1 MAQTVEYT
9 LKLNIDGQDHVVNL
23 SSDVKRLAEDLG
35 VSKEGSDELRKSLLK
50 INNITQSFQNAAQGI
65 QELTG
70 TLLDL
75 TGSYATQQ
83 TNETRL
89 ANNMRNTMDARD
101 EDIQSILDLCSAQ
114 QELGV
119 IGDEVQLAGAQELAT
134 YLEKK
139 SSLEALIPVMNDM
152 LAQQNGLEASEESA
166 AQVASMLG
174 KVMEGQTAALSRYGY
189 SFDEAQEQIL
199 KFGTEEERAAVLA
212 EVVEGSVGGMN
223 EALRQTSS
231 GRIQALNNWFGDLKE
246 TIGGTTKYVTLFVGG
261 VTSIAESVTGVLKF
275 ASSFRS
281 LREAMRS
288 ANLAAISLRG
298 SLRGLMI
305 ASGVGVTMVALG
317 MAIEYFVNKATD
329 AKEATEQLSAAD
341 EAFKSKFA
349 EAETAIRQRAE
360 ELDALISAKKDTR
373 EAVKRLAEEYPS
385 LVKAQM
391 GAAEAYDALVN
402 GSKQYCTQLALE
414 AKASSLKAQMAEL
427 AAQREIN
434 AAKMRKLEAEGKRE
448 RETWGIGSEIGANG
462 KRQVAIVRKTE
473 FTDDY
478 QALLDANQAIDD
490 QTKQLEA
497 DLDDVNNA
505 VVRVKTTVTEGGE
518 AGIQVLR
525 VAEMNLQEV
534 NNALAANE
542 QKGLT
547 LTAPTELAKLAASN
561 EALRRRKKELEAL
574 QGLGTKNS
582 KGAGNRQLVAD
593 PKELEELRTNIELT
607 TKKLTDEDTEEQR
620 MLRRQIVEWKKK
632 ADAIEL
638 AQKKAMLPE
647 GALDGNRLD
656 TSKLRNEADVKGV
669 MQYLGA
675 LKNVADTKEEIA
687 EIDRQMAAAEL
698 HLAELQRPEEGAL
711 DELMANGASSLELTQ
726 AIDRE
731 LNYQRALRKT
741 AAAEE
746 QQQIDDKID
755 RLEMLKKY
763 SEHAGVIGMDNSA
776 LRSYDQ
782 LDIKLNYYRELV
794 NQVAKENRPAILRHI
809 KDLEDIRARWEAA
822 DKAATTETDIRKL
835 NTLKELGDAIGY
847 LQAKQQDASGE
858 EIQQIQKEIDKL
870 EEKQSAL
877 KLNADMS
884 AMQREVGEIAGL
896 SGTEYRI
903 RISAIGLDGLLDKIR
918 ELNKLLQNPNLTD
931 VQRKQLEGLRGAYQK
946 MAKDS
951 VSNLGTYRKGWD
963 GVKGI
968 GNSVESITSA
978 VEGNG
983 NAWQKVQGVIDGT
996 LGVYDGVK
1004 EVISLVRMLTMA
1016 TNQESTAEMLGATA
1030 KQGKALA
1037 STDVAS
1043 EGALEATTNSTVA
1056 ATSGTEAAAD
1066 ATGAAAKVMKAHSWI
1081 PWVGVA
1087 LGAGMVGLML
1097 ASISRVKS
1105 SVPKFADGGLAYGP
1119 TLGIFGEYAG
1129 AARNPEVVAP
1139 LDKLRALID
1148 TDNGTPG
1155 KVTFRIKGRALEGV
1169 LRKEAT
1175 RHARS

>member
-1 MAQTVEYT
+1 MAETINFRVRVSDEGSFKKVE
-9 LKLNIDGQDHVVNL
+9 VN
-23 SSDVKRLAEDLG
+23 AEDLKNAIGAVKAETERLNSSLVNWAQASQAVAIVQQSMGELKG
-35 VSKEGSDELRKSLLK
+35 VLDGLLE
-50 INNITQSFQNAAQGI
+50 SYAAQ
-65 QELTG
+65 EV
-70 TLLDL
+70 
-75 TGSYATQQ
+75 A
-83 TNETRL
+83 ETKL
-89 ANNMRNTMDARD
+89 ANNMRNTMDARE
-101 EDIQSILDLCSAQ
+101 EDIEAIKELTAAQ
-114 QELGV
+114 QALGV

-139 SSLEALIPVMNDM
+139 SSLEKLIPVMNDM
-152 LAQQNGLEASEESA
+152 LAQQYGLEASQESA

-223 EALRQTSS
+223 EALRQTSA

-246 TIGGTTKYVTLFVGG
+246 MVGDATKYVSLFVGG
-261 VTSIAESVTGVLKF
+261 VASIAESVTGVLKF

-281 LREAMRS
+281 LREAIRS

-298 SLRGLMI
+298 SLRGLLI
-305 ASGVGVTMVALG
+305 ASGVGVAIVALG
-317 MAIEYFVNKATD
+317 AAIEYFVNKTTD
-329 AKEATEQLSAAD
+329 AKEATEQMSAAD

-373 EAVKRLAEEYPS
+373 EAVKQLAEEYPS
-385 LVKAQM
+385 LVNAQM

-473 FTDDY
+473 FTADY
-478 QALLDANQAIDD
+478 QALIDANQAIDG

-547 LTAPTELAKLAASN
+547 LTDPTELAKLAASN

-582 KGAGNRQLVAD
+582 KGAGNQQLVAD
-593 PKELEELRTNIELT
+593 PKGLEELRTNIELT
-607 TKKLTDEDTEEQR
+607 TKKLTDADTEEQR

-647 GALDGNRLD
+647 GTLDGNRLD
-656 TSKLRNEADVKGV
+656 TSKLRTEADVKGV

-675 LKNVADTKEEIA
+675 LKNVANTKEKIA
-687 EIDRQMAAAEL
+687 EIDRQTAAAEL
-698 HLAELQRPEEGAL
+698 RLAELQRPEEGAL
-711 DELMANGASSLELTQ
+711 DRLMANGASSLELMQ

-746 QQQIDDKID
+746 QQQIDDKIG
-755 RLEMLKKY
+755 RLETLQQY

-782 LDIKLNYYRELV
+782 LDIKLNYYRTLV
-794 NQVAKENRPAILRHI
+794 NQVATESRPAILRHI

-822 DKAATTETDIRKL
+822 DKAATTETDISRL

-847 LQAKQQDASGE
+847 LQTKQQEASGE
-858 EIQQIQKEIDKL
+858 EIQQIQQEIDKL

-884 AMQREVGEIAGL
+884 AMQREVGELTGL

-918 ELNKLLQNPNLTD
+918 ELNKLLQNPNLTAE
-931 VQRKQLEGLRGAYQK
+931 QRKQLEGLRGAYQK

-1037 STDVAS
+1037 STNVVS

-1066 ATGAAAKVMKAHSWI
+1066 ATGAAAKVMKAHAWI

-1097 ASISRVKS
+1097 ASISKVKS

-1169 LRKEAT
+1169 LKKEGV